1 MKHTFHNKVEFYI
14 TNVCNLTCDN
24 CNRFNNYKFTGWQRW
39 EDYIEVYTKW
49 ADYINLPQ
57 IVIMGGEPLLNPT
70 VNQWIQGLHQIFG
83 AHIQVL
89 SNGIQLNKAK
99 DLYQTLVDNNG
110 HVGISLHNLDHFE
123 QIRANIKDFLG
134 PIKEEY
140 GAGTADNRANGIF
153 YSARDVNEMLVNVY
167 MSNDFQ
173 QAAVIAKPDGGYT
186 LHNSNPENA
195 HGMCGFVLNKCY
207 HFIKG
212 KIYKCGPVAL
222 IPEFDQQFNL
232 DISDQDRALLNS
244 YKPMTVDTWPSDGQQ
259 WIAELDNVIPQC
271 KFCPDYVKMTK
282 IFPVVKSAR
291 AITV

>member
-1 MKHTFHNKVEFYI
+1 MKHTFSNKVEFYI

-24 CNRFNNYKFTGWQRW
+24 CNRFNNYKFSGWQTW
-39 EDYIEVYTKW
+39 DDYADVYQQW
-49 ADYINLPQ
+49 SQYLNLPQ

-89 SNGIQLNKAK
+89 SNGLQLNKAK
-99 DLYQTLVDNNG
+99 NLYQTLMDNSG

-123 QIRANIKDFLG
+123 QIRANIYEFLA

-140 GAGTADNRANGIF
+140 GAGTSDNRQNGIY
-153 YSARDVNEMLVNVY
+153 YSARDANDMLVNVY

-173 QAAVIAKPDGGYT
+173 QAAVIARPNGTFT
-186 LHNSNPENA
+186 LHNSNPEQA
-195 HGMCGFVLNKCY
+195 HSMCAFAQCKCY

-222 IPEFDQQFNL
+222 MPEFDQQFNL
-232 DISDQDRALLNS
+232 DISNEDRALLNG
-244 YKPMTVDTWPSDGQQ
+244 YQPMTIDLWPQQGQQ
-259 WIAELDNVIPQC
+259 WIAELDNPIAQC
-271 KFCPDYVKMTK
+271 KFCPDYVSMTK
-282 IFPVVKSAR
+282 IFPLVKKSTKFA
-291 AITV
+291 